1 MAELRRGVVEGVR
14 DGDEETG
21 NACHP
26 DHRTPGYPPAMHS
39 ESKIHATTILCVRD
53 RSGVAMA
60 GDGQVTLGAVV
71 AKATARKVRR
81 LDDVGEDRAGVLV
94 GFAGGAAD
102 AFALLERFEAAL
114 ERSPV
119 NLLKAAA
126 TLARDWRT
134 DRALRRLEAMMIAA
148 DRGRTLVISGQGDL
162 IEPDDGIAAI
172 GSGGNY
178 ALSAARALHRCTE
191 LEAEDVVRESMLV
204 AGELC
209 IYTNTEIVVE
219 VLPNVS

>member
-1 MAELRRGVVEGVR
+1 MQH
-14 DGDEETG
+14 DQQ
-21 NACHP
+21 
-26 DHRTPGYPPAMHS
+26 
-39 ESKIHATTILCVRD
+39 IHATTILCVRD
-53 RSGVAMA
+53 EGGVAMA
-60 GDGQVTLGAVV
+60 GDGQVTLGHVV
-71 AKATARKVRR
+71 AKGSARKVRS
-81 LDDVGEDRAGVLV
+81 LPEVGQDRAGVLV

-114 ERSPV
+114 ERTPV

-148 DRGRTLVISGQGDL
+148 DRGRTLIISGQGDL

-172 GSGGNY
+172 GSGGVY
-178 ALSAARALHRCTE
+178 ALSAARALRRATSLDATTVCR
-191 LEAEDVVRESMLV
+191 EAMTV

-209 IYTNTEIVVE
+209 IYTNTELVIESIPSVGG
-219 VLPNVS
+219 

>member
-1 MAELRRGVVEGVR
+1 
-14 DGDEETG
+14 
-21 NACHP
+21 
-26 DHRTPGYPPAMHS
+26 MHS
-39 ESKIHATTILCVRD
+39 DSRIHATTILCVRD
-53 RSGVAMA
+53 DAGVAMA

-71 AKATARKVRR
+71 AKSTARKVRR
-81 LDDVGEDRAGVLV
+81 LEEVGQDRAGVLV

-114 ERSPV
+114 ERTPV

-178 ALSAARALHRCTE
+178 ALAAARALRRHTPLGSVEVAR
-191 LEAEDVVRESMLV
+191 EAMTV

-209 IYTNTEIVVE
+209 VYTNTQLVVE
-219 VLPNVS
+219 SIASVDG

>member
-1 MAELRRGVVEGVR
+1 
-14 DGDEETG
+14 
-21 NACHP
+21 
-26 DHRTPGYPPAMHS
+26 MHS
-39 ESKIHATTILCVRD
+39 EARIHATTILCVRD
-53 RSGVAMA
+53 DAGVAMA

-71 AKATARKVRR
+71 AKSTARKVRR
-81 LDDVGEDRAGVLV
+81 LTDVGQDRAGVLV

-178 ALSAARALHRCTE
+178 ALAAARALRRHAS
-191 LEAEDVVRESMLV
+191 LDSASIARESMQV

-209 IYTNTEIVVE
+209 VYTNTEIVLE
-219 VLPNVS
+219 TIDSGGS

>member
-1 MAELRRGVVEGVR
+1 
-14 DGDEETG
+14 
-21 NACHP
+21 
-26 DHRTPGYPPAMHS
+26 MHS

-71 AKATARKVRR
+71 AKSTARKVRR
-81 LDDVGEDRAGVLV
+81 LEDVGQDRAGVLV

-178 ALSAARALHRCTE
+178 ALAAARALVRHAT
-191 LEAEDVVRESMLV
+191 LDSAAVARESMQV

-209 IYTNTEIVVE
+209 VYTNTEIVLEKIDSVGG
-219 VLPNVS
+219 

>member
-1 MAELRRGVVEGVR
+1 MHAR
-14 DGDEETG
+14 DTIE
-21 NACHP
+21 
-26 DHRTPGYPPAMHS
+26 
-39 ESKIHATTILCVRD
+39 ATTILCVRGAG
-53 RSGVAMA
+53 GVAMA
-60 GDGQVTLGAVV
+60 GDGQVTLGSVV
-71 AKATARKVRR
+71 AKSTARKVRR
-81 LDDVGEDRAGVLV
+81 LPDVGADRAGMLV
-94 GFAGGAAD
+94 GFAGGASD
-102 AFALLERFEAAL
+102 AFALLERFESVL
-114 ERSPV
+114 ERHPA

-126 TLARDWRT
+126 LLAREWRT

-148 DRGRTLVISGQGDL
+148 DLAQTLVISGQGDL

-191 LEAEDVVRESMLV
+191 LEAAQVVRESMLV

-219 VLPNVS
+219 VLPTGS